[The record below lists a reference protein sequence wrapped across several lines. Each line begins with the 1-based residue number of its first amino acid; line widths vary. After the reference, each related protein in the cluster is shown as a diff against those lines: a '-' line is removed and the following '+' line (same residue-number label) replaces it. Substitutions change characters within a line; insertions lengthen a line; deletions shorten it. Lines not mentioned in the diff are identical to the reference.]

1 MRACPAFLTV
11 ATLTLA
17 LAACGD
23 FGSPT
28 EPAARASLSGVVRDT
43 DGAPM
48 THFHVVCQGKRV
60 NSDPEG
66 AAAGAYALGGLA
78 PMPSTV
84 EVFQGGVRAP
94 ATFSVDLRPGRNG
107 ADFVVERHRAEPAS
121 ISGVVRATSGRA
133 IAGMKIWCQGRSA
146 DVAPDGSY
154 DLEGIVS
161 GWWYVELT
169 WDAYGEHGEEL
180 DLAAGANS
188 RDFTVNY

>member
-1 MRACPAFLTV
+1 MKPRPAFLT
-11 ATLTLA
+11 AALATLA

-23 FGSPT
+23 FESPT

-48 THFHVVCQGKRV
+48 TQFHVVCQARRV
-60 NSDPEG
+60 NSDPAG

-84 EVFQGGVRAP
+84 EVYQGGVRAP
-94 ATFSVDLRPGRNG
+94 ATFSVDLQPGLNTM
-107 ADFVVERHRAEPAS
+107 DFVVERHRGEPAS
-121 ISGVVRATSGRA
+121 ISGVVRATSGAA
-133 IAGMKIWCQGRSA
+133 IPGMKVWCQGRSA
-146 DVAPDGSY
+146 DVASDGSY
-154 DLEGIVS
+154 SLSGIVS

-188 RDFTVNY
+188 RDFTVND